1 MTANNTLSTVVDT
14 APADTLPWPL
24 NVDTRYGFMFPV
36 SLVVATLAQ
45 MCGIG
50 GAALYTPLFLLLFPL
65 LGPRYALH
73 STVQAVAS
81 ALLTEACS
89 FASGL
94 WAYAR
99 LGCIDYALGWR
110 FLRCALPV
118 ALLGALLSGHLAER
132 VLRGLYGLMMVALSV
147 SLWRRLRHER
157 EERGTAATV
166 ADGHVGAATWSPAR
180 PTGELPLVQ
189 PHARGKRSGSV
200 PEATSSVNTTDGASG
215 MRSGSSVHAKS
226 ALPLGTTGVVM
237 TAAGALLT
245 GLLGIGIGE
254 TVVPQLLSR
263 HRVPHS
269 VAAGTSVFVVLV
281 TAVVA
286 AGAQVYTLSRQWWEQ
301 QQTGAVP
308 STGVPW
314 PLVQYTVP
322 GVMVGGQLGPR
333 LQRWM
338 VRDAAKMQ
346 RLLAAVF
353 LALGVLVGMTSVVH
367 QNVQ

>member
-1 MTANNTLSTVVDT
+1 MTANLTVSRVIDT
-14 APADTLPWPL
+14 ALTDTLPWPL

-50 GAALYTPLFLLLFPL
+50 GAALYTPLFVLLFPV
-65 LGPRYALH
+65 LGSRYALH
-73 STVQAVAS
+73 STAQAVAS

-99 LGCIDYALGWR
+99 MGCIDYALGWR

-147 SLWRRLRHER
+147 SLWRRLHHER
-157 EERGTAATV
+157 EERGAVATAA
-166 ADGHVGAATWSPAR
+166 DGRVGAATWSSAR
-180 PTGELPLVQ
+180 PTRALPLVH
-189 PHARGKRSGSV
+189 PHAGDKRSGPASEAACSV
-200 PEATSSVNTTDGASG
+200 TMTDGASG
-215 MRSGSSVHAKS
+215 KHSGSSVHAKT
-226 ALPLGTTGVVM
+226 ALPLGTTGVAM

-254 TVVPQLLSR
+254 AVVPQLLSR

-281 TAVVA
+281 TAAVA
-286 AGAQVYTLSRQWWEQ
+286 ASAQVYTLSRQWREQ
-301 QQTGAVP
+301 QLTSAVP

-322 GVMVGGQLGPR
+322 GVIVGGQLGPR
-333 LQRWM
+333 LQSWM

-353 LALGVLVGMTSVVH
+353 LTLGVLVGVTSVVH
-367 QNVQ
+367 RNVQ